1 MQFTHGIGIVITK
14 NELKAITQFAKDADD
29 AKIMF
34 RVRYGKLLVWTA
46 SSSAAVY
53 HHGLA
58 FDGNGKKA
66 TEDRTWQVVAD
77 TLRGIEKLMDKDDE
91 LILCVSRTERMVEA
105 KVRVSE
111 SNENRMSI
119 SLDGHVSEQ
128 YDLSMPA
135 LLPDRPLRETGEI
148 PTSELVL
155 GWGNTELLK
164 CVAKAAETN
173 AMRYFI
179 PSNPAAAVYIEIDKL
194 KNLAD
199 ESQPRWVVVLIP
211 IDLDERVKTKRGAP
225 TSAFDDGMVDIPPP
239 PDESDPVAAELNK
252 KRRQKKSESKSKKH
266 ESSDDDS
273 EKKSGPSLEDFE
285 EDEAEAG

>member
-14 NELKAITQFAKDADD
+14 NELKAITQAAKDADD
-29 AKIMF
+29 AKVVF
-34 RVRYGKLLVWTA
+34 RVRDGKLLVWAVSA
-46 SSSAAVY
+46 SLAVY
-53 HHGLA
+53 HHGDA

-66 TEDRTWQVVAD
+66 TEDRTWHVVAD
-77 TLRGIEKLMDKDDE
+77 TLRMIEKPMDKDDE
-91 LILCVSRTERMVEA
+91 LILAVSRTERMTEA

-111 SNENRMSI
+111 SNEVRMCI

-128 YDLSMPA
+128 FDLSMPFV
-135 LLPDRPLRETGEI
+135 LPERPLRNTGEI
-148 PTSELVL
+148 PTPELVL
-155 GWGNTELLK
+155 GWGTTSLLQH
-164 CVAKAAETN
+164 VAKAAETN

-179 PSNPAAAVYIEIDKL
+179 PSNPAAPVYIEIDKL

-225 TSAFDDGMVDIPPP
+225 PSAFDDGFAEMPAPPE
-239 PDESDPVAAELNK
+239 ESDPVAVELNK
-252 KRRQKKSESKSKKH
+252 KRRTNKSESKSKKP
-266 ESSDDDS
+266 ETSDDDS
-273 EKKSGPSLEDFE
+273 AEKSGPSLEDFE